1 MPKLADLMKKSRA
14 GVDFFNGMSN
24 FFGSMAGGWYPS
36 PRGERVAPFWGV
48 RSDAGKVV
56 TAAGSLQIA
65 AVWACVRLIAETVGS
80 LPLYLYRGRDGED
93 SILAT
98 DSPLY
103 TLISRSPNSYM
114 TSVEFWE
121 MMVAGLLLW
130 GNAYAVKRRLGG
142 RVVSLDP
149 LRPEFVSVYRTD
161 SGEIR
166 YTFQRAEQIEDF
178 SANDILHIKG
188 FSVDG
193 LVGISPIAVARQT
206 IGRSL
211 ATDEAASRIYQSGMS
226 ASGFVSYSKS
236 LTKDLREEI
245 RGSIESFT
253 GSSNIGKVMVLENGM
268 TYTAL
273 SINPV
278 DAQMLETRYFN
289 VEEVCRWFGVQPPLI
304 GHVSKASS
312 WASSLENM
320 ILMFVKFGLRPV
332 LTRIEKALGRS
343 LIDPGDRA
351 TLFAAFDTEELQRG
365 DSAARAALYASA
377 AQNGWMKRRE
387 IRRRERLPSAAGDDQ
402 LTVQSNLVPLDR
414 LSELGGQATPAP
426 ESKP

>member
-1 MPKLADLMKKSRA
+1 M
-14 GVDFFNGMSN
+14 
-24 FFGSMAGGWYPS
+24 
-36 PRGERVAPFWGV
+36 
-48 RSDAGKVV
+48 
-56 TAAGSLQIA
+56 
-65 AVWACVRLIAETVGS
+65 
-80 LPLYLYRGRDGED
+80 
-93 SILAT
+93 
-98 DSPLY
+98 
-103 TLISRSPNSYM
+103 
-114 TSVEFWE
+114 
-121 MMVAGLLLW
+121 
-130 GNAYAVKRRLGG
+130 
-142 RVVSLDP
+142 
-149 LRPEFVSVYRTD
+149 RP
-161 SGEIR
+161 
-166 YTFQRAEQIEDF
+166 QKQ
-178 SANDILHIKG
+178 
-188 FSVDG
+188 
-193 LVGISPIAVARQT
+193 P
-206 IGRSL
+206 
-211 ATDEAASRIYQSGMS
+211 
-226 ASGFVSYSKS
+226 
-236 LTKDLREEI
+236 
-245 RGSIESFT
+245 FT